1 VPLLPPG
8 SRYVS
13 PLPPSA
19 ESLTLGLRAQKI
31 TRGRV
36 PMSAALTTLLVL
48 GVAAMSPAGAPDEKS
63 TDTRFFELRTYHV
76 APGKMEAL
84 KARFRDHTN
93 KLFAK
98 HGMTIIGFWTPDNP
112 DDADKKLIYILAY
125 PSKEAREK
133 SWKDFRADP
142 DWLEAKKASE
152 KDGPLVE
159 KVEEVYLNPTDFSPI
174 K

>member
-1 VPLLPPG
+1 MRTFWAVI
-8 SRYVS
+8 V
-13 PLPPSA
+13 
-19 ESLTLGLRAQKI
+19 
-31 TRGRV
+31 V
-36 PMSAALTTLLVL
+36 V
-48 GVAAMSPAGAPDEKS
+48 GVAAAAGAVLAARADKGDNKV
-63 TDTRFFELRTYHV
+63 DTRFFELRTYHV

-84 KARFRDHTN
+84 QARFRDHTN

-98 HGMTIIGFWTPDNP
+98 HGMTIIGFWTPDKP

-142 DWLEAKKASE
+142 DWQEAKKASE